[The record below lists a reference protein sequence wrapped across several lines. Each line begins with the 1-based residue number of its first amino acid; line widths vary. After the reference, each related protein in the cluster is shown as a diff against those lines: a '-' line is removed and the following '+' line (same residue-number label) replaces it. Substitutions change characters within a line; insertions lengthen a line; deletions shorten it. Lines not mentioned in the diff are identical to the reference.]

1 MKTEPFSS
9 SVSHPPVNKVSKH
22 EHLTQTQKVS
32 LKKKKILLFSFFWTS
47 GRMEGCLLESAQL
60 LVDKTCTQI

>member
-22 EHLTQTQKVS
+22 ERLTQTQKVS
-32 LKKKKILLFSFFWTS
+32 LRKKDTTFQLFLDEWQDGGLF
-47 GRMEGCLLESAQL
+47 A
-60 LVDKTCTQI
+60 